1 MFDQKAFSSTKQQ
14 TIYRMNS
21 LFSNNEQ
28 EKYTKSFISTDG
40 TKAIVIGLQ
49 PDGQQFGMGMY
60 ELNGDLYKL
69 VSNTVDGVVVPPVNP
84 FKGDDYI
91 KIDNEKGKIIL
102 QDTVRTE
109 ALNSC
114 YPVGSV
120 YINHNDSRS
129 PAVMMN
135 WNNSTWEKIEDAQI
149 VSKNGNDPSYQ
160 TVFMWKR
167 LS

>member
-1 MFDQKAFSSTKQQ
+1 MFDQGAFNSTKQQ

-21 LFSNNEQ
+21 LFDDAQQ
-28 EKYTKSFISTDG
+28 ERYSKTFHSTDG

-60 ELNGDLYKL
+60 ELDGDLYKL
-69 VSNTVDGVVVPPVNP
+69 ISKTIDGVVAPPNNP
-84 FKGDDYI
+84 FKGDDHI
-91 KIDNEKGKIIL
+91 KVDNEKGKIVL
-102 QDTVRTE
+102 QDSVRIE
-109 ALNSC
+109 ALKSC
-114 YPVGSV
+114 YPVGSI
-120 YINHNDSRS
+120 YTNFNDSQN
-129 PAVMMN
+129 PAKLMN
-135 WNNSTWEKIEDAQI
+135 WNNSTWEKIENAQL

>member
-1 MFDQKAFSSTKQQ
+1 MFNQNAFGSTKQQ

-21 LFSNNEQ
+21 LFSNVEQ
-28 EKYTKSFISTDG
+28 EKYSKSFLSTDG

-60 ELNGDLYKL
+60 ELDGDLYKL
-69 VSNTVDGVVVPPVNP
+69 VSSTVDGVVAPPANP

-91 KIDNEKGKIIL
+91 KIDNEKGKIVL
-102 QDTVRTE
+102 QDTVRIE
-109 ALNSC
+109 ALKSC
-114 YPVGSV
+114 YPVGSI
-120 YINHNDSRS
+120 YMNENDSRS
-129 PAVMMN
+129 PAILMN
-135 WNNSTWEKIEDAQI
+135 WNDSTWEKIENAQT
-149 VSKNGNDPSYQ
+149 VSKTDTDPTYQ

>member
-60 ELNGDLYKL
+60 ELDGDLYKL
-69 VSNTVDGVVVPPVNP
+69 VSNTIDGIVAPPTNP

-91 KIDNEKGKIIL
+91 KIDNEKGKIVL
-102 QDTVRTE
+102 QDTVRIE
-109 ALNSC
+109 ALKSC
-114 YPVGSV
+114 YPIGSI
-120 YINHNDSRS
+120 YMNYTDSRS

>member
-69 VSNTVDGVVVPPVNP
+69 VSNTVDGVVAPPVNP

-149 VSKNGNDPSYQ
+149 VSKTDTDPTYQ